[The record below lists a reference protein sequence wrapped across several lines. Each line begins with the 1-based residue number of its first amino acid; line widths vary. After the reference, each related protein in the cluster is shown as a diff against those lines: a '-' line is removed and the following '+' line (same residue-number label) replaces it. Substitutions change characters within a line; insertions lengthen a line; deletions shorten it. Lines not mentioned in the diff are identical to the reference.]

1 MIKKVRNLM
10 KILLILL
17 KINNPPKK
25 KDKFTFIAN
34 PPKSNEENKKER
46 DRTAIKDNNDN
57 NISYNINE
65 KYTYNINKINYD
77 KDDDKICKTEDRLSN
92 QKEKENSKE
101 QKNPE
106 KSETEEKSNKNDKT
120 KISSIFSSFWEIAL
134 SNNTLAFSL
143 KPDENNFF
151 IKYSVFL
158 FTFNLYILFNIIF
171 MTTNSSLHL
180 FKDRD
185 KYLHES
191 LSGKIFVGI
200 NILLPLIVYL
210 CSLGIR
216 RLISVKEF
224 LQKKNNE
231 FLDLVAKYPPH
242 KKTISPQDILKL
254 HALHTDISKFKNRSR
269 TITIFFAGI
278 GFFFLLFVWYLTACF
293 CGIYENSLDCLIIN
307 IIISIIFAFI
317 LTQIMFFISSLLMN
331 LCKSKTGSDF
341 SKYLNPTILLY
352 GEIKTNPNKEK
363 NK

>member
-1 MIKKVRNLM
+1 
-10 KILLILL
+10 
-17 KINNPPKK
+17 
-25 KDKFTFIAN
+25 
-34 PPKSNEENKKER
+34 
-46 DRTAIKDNNDN
+46 
-57 NISYNINE
+57 
-65 KYTYNINKINYD
+65 
-77 KDDDKICKTEDRLSN
+77 
-92 QKEKENSKE
+92 
-101 QKNPE
+101 
-106 KSETEEKSNKNDKT
+106 
-120 KISSIFSSFWEIAL
+120 
-134 SNNTLAFSL
+134 
-143 KPDENNFF
+143 
-151 IKYSVFL
+151 
-158 FTFNLYILFNIIF
+158 

-242 KKTISPQDILKL
+242 KKTISPQDILKI
-254 HALHTDISKFKNRSR
+254 HALHTDISKLKNTNK
-269 TITIFFAGI
+269 TISNYFVVFGSI
-278 GFFFLLFVWYLTACF
+278 FLLFVWYLTACF

-317 LTQIMFFISSLLMN
+317 LTLTMFFISSLLMN
-331 LCKSKTGSDF
+331 LCKSKKGTDF